1 MCDLLIINTERGV
14 MINDGKSK
22 FSINGK
28 PIYHLVHRLSM
39 NPLFCMLNV
48 WQKINPE
55 APLDKV
61 CILSCCVSTG
71 IGATLNAGKPKKGS
85 TVAVFGLGGVGLA
98 VSTNNK
104 CSLYVPVY
112 AY

>member
-1 MCDLLIINTERGV
+1 MQNVFFDWNYYL
-14 MINDGKSK
+14 K
-22 FSINGK
+22 FISVLESG
-28 PIYHLVHRLSM
+28 M
-39 NPLFCMLNV
+39 
-48 WQKINPE
+48 
-55 APLDKV
+55 
-61 CILSCCVSTG
+61 
-71 IGATLNAGKPKKGS
+71 GATLNAAKPKKGS